1 MNSRHTTSASPENH
15 TPIDS
20 NWGRE
25 AYPQSLV
32 ALNPPP
38 LAYDTYGYV
47 TPECAEQL
55 FRFHPEVVLY
65 CPEIPQN
72 TGSISRLCAAMSSPL
87 HLIEPMKFE
96 ITEKKVRRA
105 GLDYWEHV
113 RLATHPS
120 WDAFIKTRINRRFIF
135 VETGGT
141 QSPAS
146 FSFEPGDVLIFG
158 GETAGIPR
166 AIMEQTQCCANTE
179 LVTIP
184 MFNRGVRSLNLA
196 NTVSIVLY
204 AAIAQ
209 LHENGAPS
217 ENITHTRHSTSS
229 NILR

>member
-1 MNSRHTTSASPENH
+1 MNRHTPSASPENH
-15 TPIDS
+15 NPVNS
-20 NWGRE
+20 SWGRD

-32 ALNPPP
+32 VQKKPSL
-38 LAYDTYGYV
+38 TYTHDGYV
-47 TPECAEQL
+47 TPECAEEL

-72 TGSISRLCAAMSSPL
+72 TGSISRLCAAMSAPL
-87 HLIEPMKFE
+87 HLIEPMKFS

-113 RLATHPS
+113 RLATHAS
-120 WDAFIKTRINRRFIF
+120 WNDFLKTRESRRFVF

-141 QSPAS
+141 QSPAE
-146 FSFEPGDVLIFG
+146 FAFQPGDILIFG
-158 GETAGIPR
+158 GETGGIPASVMQETER
-166 AIMEQTQCCANTE
+166 HANTE

-204 AAIAQ
+204 AAIAK
-209 LHENGAPS
+209 LHDK
-217 ENITHTRHSTSS
+217 
-229 NILR
+229 

>member
-1 MNSRHTTSASPENH
+1 MSKH
-15 TPIDS
+15 TPSNTPEHHNPVDS
-20 NWGRE
+20 AWGR
-25 AYPQSLV
+25 APYPQELV
-32 ALNPPP
+32 LPTPPT
-38 LAYDTYGYV
+38 LSFDSDGYV
-47 TPECAEQL
+47 TPDCAEKL

-72 TGSISRLCAAMSSPL
+72 TGSISRLCAAMSAPL
-87 HLIEPMKFE
+87 HLIEPMKFT

-113 RLATHPS
+113 RLSTHAS
-120 WDAFIKTRINRRFIF
+120 WDEFLETRTNRRFVF

-146 FSFEPGDVLIFG
+146 FTFEPGDVLIFG
-158 GETAGIPR
+158 GETGGVPC
-166 AIMEQTQCCANTE
+166 AIMEATKNRARTE

-204 AAIAQ
+204 AAIAR
-209 LHENGAPS
+209 LHESGAPS
-217 ENITHTRHSTSS
+217 ENFSHS
-229 NILR
+229 RY